1 MEVDTIIQLFKPQKT
16 VKLINTKSLKKN
28 KIKRVQRKKLIYT
41 ECQNNIN
48 TIGEELISS
57 ENVGGT
63 F

>member
-28 KIKRVQRKKLIYT
+28 KKRVQRKKLIYT

-48 TIGEELISS
+48 TIGEELVSS